1 MCLRGGF
8 CHRPSPGNGAWVSR
22 WDFLAWWSPFGSKHA
37 LAGNAPGLL
46 LALQGFNQG
55 QCEGNGAAC
64 AGAGNQTAV
73 TDDGGICGHVCIAHL
88 ILAAGIAGGIPAVGN
103 AQVCQDGRAGAD
115 GGNEPAVVPG
125 PLQGIQGG
133 LTGPGTG
140 NAVEPSPAIVC

>member
-1 MCLRGGF
+1 M
-8 CHRPSPGNGAWVSR
+8 
-22 WDFLAWWSPFGSKHA
+22 
-37 LAGNAPGLL
+37 
-46 LALQGFNQG
+46 
-55 QCEGNGAAC
+55 GAAC

-88 ILAAGIAGGIPAVGN
+88 ILAAGIAGGIPAVGD

-140 NAVEPSPAIVC
+140 NAAQAAGQYDHIQGIKIDFLRQNVGFDANIVAAVYGLSGDAHGFYFDPCPPQKVHRGNGLNFFKAGAQ